1 MAPEDRTTV
10 SGAIFKIPENVV
22 STHPQA
28 ASSRPKAAF
37 LPPQWRGLCIS
48 PLPPPAL
55 PFGIL

>member
-22 STHPQA
+22 STHPSSCVISTEGGIFA
-28 ASSRPKAAF
+28 AAVERS
-37 LPPQWRGLCIS
+37 LYS

-55 PFGIL
+55 PSGIL